1 MYLFGGTGDENE
13 SYSATNPPFESSDIW
28 NGWVLFTDFNGNII
42 RSDVFC
48 HEEVNTATEYGD
60 LTENGFVI
68 FNDTDA
74 FGDTEVGVMKII
86 NPSLTN
92 NNYNISNLIDL
103 FPNPSSKY
111 INVNIDSV
119 LEAVVFDLLGKE
131 LIRENIIGRLDI
143 SSLESGTYIL
153 NLTDGIN
160 TLTHKIIKD

>member
-1 MYLFGGTGDENE
+1 
-13 SYSATNPPFESSDIW
+13 
-28 NGWVLFTDFNGNII
+28 
-42 RSDVFC
+42 
-48 HEEVNTATEYGD
+48 
-60 LTENGFVI
+60 
-68 FNDTDA
+68 
-74 FGDTEVGVMKII
+74 MKII

-131 LIRENIIGRLDI
+131 LIRENITGRLDI
-143 SSLESGTYIL
+143 SSLDSGTYIL
-153 NLTDGIN
+153 NLTDGTN